1 MEEQTGTEMVL
12 EEQKE
17 TAETQDSTLG
27 EQQNDAPEV
36 SADET
41 EAQGNA
47 SEVSADE
54 TEAQGNIP
62 EVSADETEAQGNAS
76 EVSAD
81 ETEAQGNI
89 PEVSSDETEAQG
101 NIPEVSADETEAQEI
116 EAGLA
121 ADNTAEEAEDIEA
134 QIPEKPK
141 NPNAKWYILQA
152 YSGYEGRVEQTIQEK
167 LKIEGLEHLVDEIFI
182 PSEDVI
188 RTKDGKKRKVNQKYF
203 PGYVLVHMELTPALW
218 HLLMDVNRVSG
229 FIGGTQ
235 KNPLPLDER
244 ELEAIRSQV
253 NERFQQKATEE
264 EFSLGQKVTITEGS
278 FGNFSGTIDEI
289 NLERR
294 KLKVLV
300 SIFGRPTPVE
310 VEFEKVKHVVE

>member
-1 MEEQTGTEMVL
+1 MVL

-17 TAETQDSTLG
+17 IAETQDSTLG

-41 EAQGNA
+41 EAHGDA
-47 SEVSADE
+47 
-54 TEAQGNIP
+54 P
-62 EVSADETEAQGNAS
+62 EVSADETEAQGNA
-76 EVSAD
+76 
-81 ETEAQGNI
+81 
-89 PEVSSDETEAQG
+89 P
-101 NIPEVSADETEAQEI
+101 EI
-116 EAGLA
+116 EAEAA
-121 ADNTAEEAEDIEA
+121 ADNTTETAEQAEGIEA
-134 QIPEKPK
+134 QIPEKPI

-152 YSGYEGRVEQTIQEK
+152 YSGYEVRVEQTINEK

-188 RTKDGKKRKVNQKYF
+188 RTKEGKKRKVNQKYF
-203 PGYVLVHMELTPALW
+203 PGYVLINMELTPALW

-244 ELEAIRSQV
+244 ELDKIRSQV
-253 NERFQQKATEE
+253 SERFQQKATED

>member
-17 TAETQDSTLG
+17 IAETKDSTLG
-27 EQQNDAPEV
+27 EQQSDAPEV
-36 SADET
+36 STDDTEAQSDAPDVSAIDAEVQSDIPET
-41 EAQGNA
+41 EADPT
-47 SEVSADE
+47 S
-54 TEAQGNIP
+54 
-62 EVSADETEAQGNAS
+62 
-76 EVSAD
+76 
-81 ETEAQGNI
+81 
-89 PEVSSDETEAQG
+89 
-101 NIPEVSADETEAQEI
+101 
-116 EAGLA
+116 
-121 ADNTAEEAEDIEA
+121 DNTTETAEQAEGLEA
-134 QIPEKPK
+134 QIPEKPI

-152 YSGYEGRVEQTIQEK
+152 YSGYEGRVEQTINEK

-188 RTKDGKKRKVNQKYF
+188 RTKEGKKRKVNQKYF
-203 PGYVLVHMELTPALW
+203 PGYVLINMELTPALW
-218 HLLMDVNRVSG
+218 HLLMNVNRVSG

-235 KNPLPLDER
+235 RNPLPLDVR
-244 ELEAIRSQV
+244 ELETIRSQV
-253 NERFQQKATEE
+253 NERFQQKATED

>member
-1 MEEQTGTEMVL
+1 VEEQTGTKMVL

-17 TAETQDSTLG
+17 TTETQDSTLG
-27 EQQNDAPEV
+27 EQQNDAQEV

-47 SEVSADE
+47 
-54 TEAQGNIP
+54 P
-62 EVSADETEAQGNAS
+62 EDSADETEAQGNAP
-76 EVSAD
+76 EDSAD
-81 ETEAQGNI
+81 KA
-89 PEVSSDETEAQG
+89 
-101 NIPEVSADETEAQEI
+101 EAQEI
-116 EAGLA
+116 EAGPV
-121 ADNTAEEAEDIEA
+121 ADHTAETTEEAEDIEA

-182 PSEDVI
+182 PSEEVI